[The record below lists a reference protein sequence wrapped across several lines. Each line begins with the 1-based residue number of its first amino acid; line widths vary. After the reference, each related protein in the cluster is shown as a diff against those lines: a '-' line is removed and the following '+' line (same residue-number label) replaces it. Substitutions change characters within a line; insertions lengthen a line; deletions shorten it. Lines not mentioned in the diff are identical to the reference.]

1 MEGKGEGGVTR
12 TTAST
17 WVHKGWDIDYF
28 GNGYRMTR
36 REKVDGKTETLTA
49 GSLAKA
55 AMLIDRAE
63 SDIKSV
69 GHIVRGRK

>member
-1 MEGKGEGGVTR
+1 MKKT
-12 TTAST
+12 SQNT
-17 WVHKGWDIDYF
+17 WFHKGWDIDFF
-28 GNGYRMTR
+28 GDGYRMTR

-55 AMLIDRAE
+55 TMLIDRAE
-63 SDIKSV
+63 SEIKLV

>member
-1 MEGKGEGGVTR
+1 MKKT
-12 TTAST
+12 SSNT
-17 WVHKGWDIDYF
+17 WFHKGWDIDFF
-28 GNGYRMTR
+28 GDGYRMTR
-36 REKVDGKTETLTA
+36 REQVNGKTEILTA

-63 SDIKSV
+63 SEIKLV

>member
-1 MEGKGEGGVTR
+1 MTKT
-12 TTAST
+12 SSNT
-17 WVHKGWDIDYF
+17 WKHKGWDVDFF
-28 GNGYRMTR
+28 GDGYRMTR
-36 REKVDGKTETLTA
+36 RLPVDGKVQTLTA

-63 SDIKSV
+63 SEIKVV

>member
-1 MEGKGEGGVTR
+1 MKKTSP
-12 TTAST
+12 AT
-17 WVHKGWDIDYF
+17 WTHNGWDIEYW

-36 REKVDGKTETLTA
+36 RESVNGKVETMTATSLTR
-49 GSLAKA
+49 A

-63 SDIKSV
+63 SEIKAV

>member
-1 MEGKGEGGVTR
+1 MTKTSVN
-12 TTAST
+12 T
-17 WVHKGWDIDYF
+17 WKHKGWDIDFF
-28 GNGYRMTR
+28 GDGYRMTR
-36 REKVDGKTETLTA
+36 REKVDGKFETLTA

-63 SDIKSV
+63 SEIKMV

>member
-1 MEGKGEGGVTR
+1 MTKTS
-12 TTAST
+12 ANT
-17 WVHKGWDIDYF
+17 WKHKGWDIDFF
-28 GNGYRMTR
+28 GDGYRMTR
-36 REKVDGKTETLTA
+36 REKVDGKFPTLTA

-63 SDIKSV
+63 SEIRLV

>member
-1 MEGKGEGGVTR
+1 MTKTS
-12 TTAST
+12 ANT
-17 WVHKGWDIDYF
+17 WKHKGWDIDFF
-28 GNGYRMTR
+28 GDGYRMTR
-36 REKVDGKTETLTA
+36 REKVNGIIQTLTA

-63 SDIKSV
+63 TDIRIV

>member
-1 MEGKGEGGVTR
+1 MKKT
-12 TTAST
+12 SSNT
-17 WVHKGWDIDYF
+17 WSHKGWSIDYF
-28 GNGYRMTR
+28 GDGYRMTR
-36 REKVDGKTETLTA
+36 RESLNGKTETMTA

-69 GHIVRGRK
+69 GHIIRGRK

>member
-1 MEGKGEGGVTR
+1 MTKTSGN
-12 TTAST
+12 T
-17 WVHKGWDIDYF
+17 WKHNGWDIDFF
-28 GNGYRMTR
+28 GDWYRMTR
-36 REKVDGKTETLTA
+36 REKVDGKTETFTA

-63 SDIKSV
+63 SEIKMV